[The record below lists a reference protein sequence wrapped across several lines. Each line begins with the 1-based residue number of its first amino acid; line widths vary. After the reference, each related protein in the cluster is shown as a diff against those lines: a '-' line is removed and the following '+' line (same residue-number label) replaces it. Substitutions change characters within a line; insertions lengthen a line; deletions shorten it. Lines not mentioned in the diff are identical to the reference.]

1 MSWKLA
7 TVTFAIL
14 VATVI
19 AGRAF
24 DSSGGTATWDMARSA
39 AWASYLLLWASVI
52 TGVGVNLRFHPGVGR
67 QALVFEVHRMT
78 GTLGL
83 TLALV
88 HGFALVLDRYLTFHL
103 WDVFVPFT
111 SAYRPWEVALGVFAL
126 WLLLAILFSTWFA
139 GWVSTSAWRAIHY
152 LSYAAFGLALLHGLT
167 AGSDTQHWP
176 THVLYSLT
184 VGALLGAVFLR
195 FVAHAWVEAVRHAA
209 SHPQP

>member
-14 VATVI
+14 IAAVL
-19 AGRAF
+19 AGR
-24 DSSGGTATWDMARSA
+24 DSDSQGGTATWDMTRSA

-67 QALVFEVHRMT
+67 QAFVFEVHRMT

-88 HGFALVLDRYLTFHL
+88 HGFALVLDRYLVFHI
-103 WDVFVPFT
+103 WDVFVPFA
-111 SAYRPWEVALGVFAL
+111 SGYRPWEVALGVFAL

-139 GWVSTSAWRAIHY
+139 GWVPTAAWRAIHF
-152 LSYAAFGLALLHGLT
+152 LAYAAFGLALLHGLT

-176 THVLYSLT
+176 THVIYSLT

-195 FVAHAWVEAVRHAA
+195 FVAHDWIEAVRHAA
-209 SHPQP
+209 SHPGP